1 MYTQRSGTCGAPGA
15 PATIRVR
22 APSGA
27 LRTFYA
33 SQVEICD
40 GLVTAEGR
48 WRSDRPRQLRAY
60 TWPRR
65 QLVEIR
71 WHREAAAA

>member
-1 MYTQRSGTCGAPGA
+1 MSSAKRTSAQS
-15 PATIRVR
+15 ATIRVR

-33 SQVEICD
+33 EQCEIRD

-48 WRSDRPRQLRAY
+48 WRADCQIRAY

-71 WHREAAAA
+71 WCEAVAA